1 MDFDTLERL
10 WQSETN
16 NQASVA
22 ETYVFQAT
30 LKTLKMRRSKV
41 VAGMQLIGL
50 GLFVWTCAIIYAL
63 VVGKIS
69 NLSQEWGIVALLF
82 VSWLVFFAALL
93 QQRRH
98 MLAHPRATANMPE
111 VLRALIDENRTAQAR
126 ARMMAI
132 ALIVFIAVLGLCQWQ
147 LYLVGKMELR
157 HIIQGSILFGSALG
171 LSFVIHTIRY
181 VRTLR
186 PEGERLQR
194 LLDQY
199 EANE

>member
-1 MDFDTLERL
+1 
-10 WQSETN
+10 
-16 NQASVA
+16 
-22 ETYVFQAT
+22 
-30 LKTLKMRRSKV
+30 MRRSRV
-41 VAGMQLIGL
+41 VGGLRLIGL
-50 GLFVWTCAIIYAL
+50 GLTVWTCAIIYAL

-82 VSWLVFFAALL
+82 VSWLAFSAALL

-98 MLAHPRATANMPE
+98 MQAHPHATANMLE
-111 VLRALIDENRTAQAR
+111 VLRALVDENRTARAR
-126 ARMMAI
+126 TRMMAI
-132 ALIVFIAVLGLCQWQ
+132 ALIIFITVLGLCLWQ
-147 LYLVGKMELR
+147 LYAVGKMELR
-157 HIIQGSILFGSALG
+157 HVVQGSILFGSALG
-171 LSFVIHTIRY
+171 LLFVIHTIWY